1 MLMIL
6 LLLIRSQKKCDSFF
20 FLLSETSLGTF
31 GGLLKDNTILLLCA
45 VLVISV
51 MAIGIL
57 IYIIKHNKCD
67 CNGNITYVIYLS
79 QLLSQILI

>member
-1 MLMIL
+1 MIN
-6 LLLIRSQKKCDSFF
+6 FF
-20 FLLSETSLGTF
+20 FLLSETGLGTF
-31 GGLLKDNTILLLCA
+31 GGLLKDNTILLLLCA

-67 CNGNITYVIYLS
+67 CNGNITYVIYHNYCHKY
-79 QLLSQILI
+79 